1 VSESQVLLSEDADGV
16 RTLTLNR
23 PDRKNAINA
32 QLWTELADALRAAAR
47 DDLRALVITAAG
59 GALCSGADIS
69 TPEDIH
75 PRRREA
81 RTGVHWSMGRTE
93 IGVR

>member
-23 PDRKNAINA
+23 PDPKNAINV

-47 DDLRALVITAAG
+47 DDLRAVVITGAG
-59 GALCSGADIS
+59 GAFCSGCS
-69 TPEDIH
+69 
-75 PRRREA
+75 PRSANRRSLVDGPYQD
-81 RTGVHWSMGRTE
+81 RSE
-93 IGVR
+93 INA